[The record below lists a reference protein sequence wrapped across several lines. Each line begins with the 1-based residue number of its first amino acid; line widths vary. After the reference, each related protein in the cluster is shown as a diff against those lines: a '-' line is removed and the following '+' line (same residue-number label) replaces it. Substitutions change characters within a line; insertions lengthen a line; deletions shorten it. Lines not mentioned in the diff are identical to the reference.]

1 MYRKILEG
9 KILAS
14 ELHVMV
20 CNLPILPSSPHVHAV
35 IWDNVITLLCTVD
48 TRGRYSMYLKCFVT
62 LDYQTMLN

>member
-20 CNLPILPSSPHVHAV
+20 CNLPIFPSSRHTV